1 MKHATL
7 FIEASDNLVEVARI
21 TEHEKK
27 TQPGGA
33 LGPNGLCTP
42 QPSQPL
48 ELEASIPVRQDRGL
62 GRRLAAARL
71 ADRG

>member
-48 ELEASIPVRQDRGL
+48 G
-62 GRRLAAARL
+62 
-71 ADRG
+71 